1 MIMYN
6 IRLGPVVVTQN
17 KQEQAVGVVVRS
29 VSAGCVVYLALVL
42 VGPDTLHLPASNQ
55 GTLPV
60 TTARRRLKP
69 NFIFLSFNF

>member
-29 VSAGCVVYLALVL
+29 VWAGCVVYLT
-42 VGPDTLHLPASNQ
+42 PYTYLPPTRGRYQ
-55 GTLPV
+55 
-60 TTARRRLKP
+60 
-69 NFIFLSFNF
+69 